1 MDYIELIA
9 QIPSDSS
16 MEQAE
21 ETARYYDN
29 IGADE
34 LYYYD
39 TQSFEE
45 GKEEDIKTMQAICR
59 SADIPFNVCAK
70 VKRFE
75 DVKKMIYAGA
85 KRVFIKTEAQDN
97 LDAVKEASDRFGADR
112 IYLYLE
118 MNTLTAA
125 KESLTEESAAQAK
138 SMKKSE
144 NETLSLPER
153 CLLRARKA
161 VEEEGFGGIVL
172 AGNFM
177 ENVYV
182 QTADFL
188 KVKLNVPVFI
198 MAETVDE
205 AVAADVLKMSMAEGL
220 IFACATDNGQAKKI
234 DFMAVKQYLKGQKL
248 PVNTFES
255 NISFDDF
262 KLNSDGMIPVIT
274 QDYRTGEVL
283 MLAYMTKESFEK
295 TIATGKM
302 TYFSRSR
309 QELWTK
315 GDTSGHYQYV
325 KSLTLDCDNDTIL
338 AKVAQIGAACH
349 TGNHTCFFKELV
361 RKEYDDRNPLAVFE
375 DVFATIL
382 DRKEHPKEGSYTN
395 YLFDK
400 GIDKILKKVGEEAT
414 EIVIAS
420 KNPDAEELKYEICD
434 FLYHMMVLM
443 AERGLTWKEIT
454 DELAQRH

>member
-1 MDYIELIA
+1 MDYISLIPA
-9 QIPSDSS
+9 MYGNSKEE
-16 MEQAE
+16 MENN
-21 ETARYYDN
+21 ARYYDN
-29 IGADE
+29 CGADE

-39 TQSFEE
+39 ANSFIE
-45 GKEEDIKTMQAICR
+45 GQEEDVKTIQSICR
-59 SADIPFNVCAK
+59 NADIPLNVFAK

-75 DVKKMIYAGA
+75 DVKKMVYAGA
-85 KRVFIKTEAQDN
+85 KRVIVITEGYDN

-112 IYLYLE
+112 LFLYLPVSDP
-118 MNTLTAA
+118 
-125 KESLTEESAAQAK
+125 ES
-138 SMKKSE
+138 
-144 NETLSLPER
+144 

-172 AGNFM
+172 AGDFT
-177 ENVYV
+177 ENTYV

-188 KVKLNVPVFI
+188 KVKLDVPVII
-198 MAETVDE
+198 MAETADE
-205 AVAADVLKMSMAEGL
+205 AVIADLLKMTM
-220 IFACATDNGQAKKI
+220 GQGIILNTEKKMDI
-234 DFMAVKQYLKGQKL
+234 MEIKQSLKAQEL

-255 NISFDDF
+255 AIAFEEF

-274 QDYRTGEVL
+274 QDYKTGEVL

-295 TIATGKM
+295 TIACGKM

-338 AKVAQIGAACH
+338 AKVAQVGAACH
-349 TGNHTCFFKELV
+349 TGNRTCFFKDLIH
-361 RKEYDDRNPLAVFE
+361 KEYNDKNPLAVFE

-395 YLFDK
+395 YLFEK

-443 AERGLTWKEIT
+443 AECDVTWKDIT